1 MIVCRMLAS
10 LWPALLVCPPIASPL
25 AAAEKQ
31 SAKPLHVVI
40 AHGPGKKQYQEFAK
54 YLEKNYRIECSFI
67 EAKKG
72 GPFAGIE
79 NLDKAHVV
87 LSNLYRT
94 QATPEQLAR
103 LKKYFLGGGPVVG
116 MRKAHHGF
124 QNWLEADRQVF
135 GVRYR
140 GHYFAGRKGEKVEH
154 KLVDP
159 EHPIV
164 KGHQPF
170 VPKGNLYNHTEIAAD
185 VTPLIINGN
194 QGRLVPNTW
203 IREHNGQQ
211 VFYTRY
217 DPKDLEHEQVREL
230 LVRAL
235 CWAAKRDQEKLRR

>member
-1 MIVCRMLAS
+1 MRRILGIVLFC
-10 LWPALLVCPPIASPL
+10 LVSS
-25 AAAEKQ
+25 AAANGDLT
-31 SAKPLHVVI
+31 A
-40 AHGPGKKQYQEFAK
+40 A
-54 YLEKNYRIECSFI
+54 
-67 EAKKG
+67 
-72 GPFAGIE
+72 
-79 NLDKAHVV
+79 
-87 LSNLYRT
+87 
-94 QATPEQLAR
+94 EQLALRMAELDQLEAAFSQR
-103 LKKYFLGGGPVVG
+103 LIDGSGMELRRTKGRLWAQRPDRFRWEVEAPFAEVLGGGPVVG

-170 VPKGNLYNHTEIAAD
+170 MPKGNLYNHTEIAAD

-203 IREHNGQQ
+203 IREHNGQR

-235 CWAAKRDQEKLRR
+235 CWAAKRDQGKLRR